1 MVDPR
6 WRQYKSL
13 FALEPGNAEVVFTI
27 AGACFLT
34 NLDTAK
40 LRWAEPMET
49 AIDYFRSL
57 NRVRAFL
64 GECAVLKRLH
74 RSTRSHIY

>member
-40 LRWAEPMET
+40 LLWAEPMET
-49 AIDYFRSL
+49 APLTIFAR
-57 NRVRAFL
+57 
-64 GECAVLKRLH
+64 
-74 RSTRSHIY
+74 